1 MRFFHFHEL
10 AAVSPGFPP
19 SWLRQMACIYFT
31 PRQPVDFSFLHYAS
45 PSLSI
50 FFSLLPPLHA
60 FPPRFSSLLPSL
72 IVSSSFLLP
81 FFVLHAPSN
90 LLFHSLSLS
99 CRPSR
104 SFELEHGPHTAE
116 TTRRNRRREEAAQQ
130 RKNSV
135 LLNGGDAK
143 VRTEKDTT
151 PLDKSRNGESSR
163 MRRSVESRCQAGY
176 KFQVK
181 FWTKLKGPGNFI
193 LSVRYRVGR
202 CHRRPRTKFRRSF
215 FASIEREVQLSRYFN

>member
-60 FPPRFSSLLPSL
+60 FPPRFSSLPPSL
-72 IVSSSFLLP
+72 IVSSSFLLR

-90 LLFHSLSLS
+90 LLFHSFSLS

-104 SFELEHGPHTAE
+104 SFELVSHASVGHTP
-116 TTRRNRRREEAAQQ
+116 RRRREEIDAE
-130 RKNSV
+130 RK
-135 LLNGGDAK
+135 
-143 VRTEKDTT
+143 
-151 PLDKSRNGESSR
+151 
-163 MRRSVESRCQAGY
+163 RRSNERIRY
-176 KFQVK
+176 Y
-181 FWTKLKGPGNFI
+181 WTGET
-193 LSVRYRVGR
+193 
-202 CHRRPRTKFRRSF
+202 RR
-215 FASIEREVQLSRYFN
+215 